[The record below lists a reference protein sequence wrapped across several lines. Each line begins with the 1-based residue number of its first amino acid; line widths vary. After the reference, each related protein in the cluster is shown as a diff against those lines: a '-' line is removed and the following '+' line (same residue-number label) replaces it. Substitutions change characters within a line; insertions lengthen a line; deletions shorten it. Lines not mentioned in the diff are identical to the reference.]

1 MFPNID
7 AERGRNNLS
16 KAALAREL
24 GVSYSTFKS
33 WMTGKTE
40 IPASKIIAMT
50 RLFNVS
56 ADYLLGLETPVKSS
70 NF

>member
-56 ADYLLGLETPVKSS
+56 ADYLLGLDRRDNESA
-70 NF
+70 

>member
-24 GVSYSTFKS
+24 GVSYTTFKS
-33 WMTGKTE
+33 WMSGKTE
-40 IPASKIIAMT
+40 IPASKIIAMAK
-50 RLFNVS
+50 LFHVTS
-56 ADYLLGLETPVKSS
+56 DYLLGLDRDNKSA
-70 NF
+70 

>member
-24 GVSYSTFKS
+24 GVSYTTFKS
-33 WMTGKTE
+33 WMSGKTE
-40 IPASKIIAMT
+40 IPASKIIAMAK
-50 RLFNVS
+50 LFNVTS
-56 ADYLLGLETPVKSS
+56 DYLLGLDRGNESA
-70 NF
+70 

>member
-1 MFPNID
+1 MYPNID

-24 GVSYSTFKS
+24 GVSYSTFKH
-33 WMTGKTE
+33 WMSGKTE
-40 IPASKIIAMT
+40 IPASKIITMT

-56 ADYLLGLETPVKSS
+56 ADYLLGIDRHDNESA
-70 NF
+70 